1 MKNIKLFDIFESDSL
16 GEGKK
21 SLAYQLDFYD
31 ESRTLT
37 EDEVDKDFWKIIE
50 IVKTKHNAQL
60 RG

>member
-37 EDEVDKDFWKIIE
+37 EEEVDKDFWKIIE
-50 IVKTKHNAQL
+50 DVKTKHNALL